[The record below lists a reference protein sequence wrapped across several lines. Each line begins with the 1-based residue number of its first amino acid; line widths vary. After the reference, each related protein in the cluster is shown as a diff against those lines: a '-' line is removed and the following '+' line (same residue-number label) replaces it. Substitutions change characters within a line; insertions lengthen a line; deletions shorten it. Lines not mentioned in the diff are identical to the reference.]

1 MCAFFWCYAYDCD
14 IFARMLS
21 VTELPDDPMLLKRM
35 LVERDAEVRQ
45 RNAAIFECEAMI
57 EQIKREAAE
66 RIEALQ
72 QQHQAELEA
81 LLRRFYGPR
90 SERFDPRQLLL
101 FGLTIDNLAAQI
113 STQADPDHPASAA
126 DAVNRQP
133 RRHNHGRGPL
143 PASLRRIIIPHDLSD
158 KEKKCPCCGEVR
170 CRIGEDRTE
179 QIERMPA
186 EFVVLVHVQSKY
198 ACPHCEKNGEN
209 PQIEVAPKPL
219 QPIHRGLPGPILL
232 AFIIVSKFADHVPLY
247 RLEQIFGR
255 EGVELS
261 RGTMCGWLL
270 AVAQVVK
277 PLYELIG
284 QRIRQSEKIHTDD
297 TRLPVQDKPAKPGPA
312 PPAPLP
318 PATTTGPALPGPS
331 IPTTTLDPTLSLL
344 PAVPRD
350 PSSDPTAPMPSLA
363 LATTLPAS
371 PPPAGGAPALPAMV
385 PVEPEGRCPAGR
397 MWVFLGDAGHPYT
410 LFAYTPDR
418 TRQGPDQWLQ
428 GFSKYLQADAFS
440 GYDGIYARGVIEVG
454 CWAHARRH
462 VFDARNSDGRR
473 SAQMLAMIG
482 QLYAVEREAKEANSG
497 QGLDE
502 AGVLAL
508 RQEKS
513 VPVLAKIRNWL
524 DREIRLVLPR
534 SPMAGAINYILNQWD
549 ALCVYTTRGFLDIDN
564 NAAEREMKK
573 IATGRK
579 NWLFCGTEEG
589 ARAAA
594 MLYTLVA
601 SARRHG
607 LDPLAYLA
615 DVLAKLP
622 ATPVSQVG
630 RFLPDE
636 WKRERAEAGQGSV
649 SPEPGIQAMPVPITG
664 AAAA

>member
-1 MCAFFWCYAYDCD
+1 
-14 IFARMLS
+14 MLS
-21 VTELPDDPMLLKRM
+21 VAELPDDPVLLKRM
-35 LVERDAEVRQ
+35 LGE
-45 RNAAIFECEAMI
+45 RNAAIVECEAMI

-72 QQHQAELEA
+72 RQHQAELEA

-101 FGLTIDNLAAQI
+101 FGQTIDNLA
-113 STQADPDHPASAA
+113 QAAAEPTPDHSDSA
-126 DAVNRQP
+126 DTGKR
-133 RRHNHGRGPL
+133 RRHNHGRGKL
-143 PASLRRIIIPHDLSD
+143 PASLPHIIIPHDLSD
-158 KEKKCPCCGEVR
+158 EEKKCPCCGEVR
-170 CRIGEDRTE
+170 CRIGEERTE
-179 QIERMPA
+179 QIEYVPA
-186 EFVVLVHVQSKY
+186 SFKVLVHVQAKY
-198 ACPHCEKNGEN
+198 ACPNCEKNGEN

-232 AFIIVSKFADHVPLY
+232 AFIIVSKFADHMPLY

-255 EGVELS
+255 QGVEIS

-270 AVAQVVK
+270 AVAQVIK
-277 PLYELIG
+277 PLYELMGI
-284 QRIRQSEKIHTDD
+284 RIRQSEKIHTDD
-297 TRLPVQDKPAKPGPA
+297 TRLPVQDKPEKPVGPPPPATRVGPA
-312 PPAPLP
+312 P
-318 PATTTGPALPGPS
+318 PGPS
-331 IPTTTLDPTLSLL
+331 IPTTTLDPTLTLLPL

-350 PSSDPTAPMPSLA
+350 PSSNQAAPTALVPSLA
-363 LATTLPAS
+363 PATTSPAPPAS
-371 PPPAGGAPALPAMV
+371 GAPALAAMM
-385 PVEPEGRCPAGR
+385 PIEPEGRCPAGR
-397 MWVFLGDAGHPYT
+397 MWGFLGDDGHPYT

-418 TRQGPDQWLQ
+418 TRQGPDQWLK
-428 GFSKYLQADAFS
+428 GFARYLQADAFS
-440 GYDGIYARGVIEVG
+440 GFDGIYARGVIEVG

-462 VFDARNSDGRR
+462 VFDARDSDGRR

-482 QLYAVEREAKEANSG
+482 QLYAVEREAKEANDG

-513 VPVLAKIRNWL
+513 VPVLTKIKIWL
-524 DREIRLVLPR
+524 DREIKLVLPR
-534 SPMAGAINYILNQWD
+534 SPMAGAINYILNQWS
-549 ALCVYTTRGFLDIDN
+549 ALCVYTTRGFLSIDN

-579 NWLFCGTEEG
+579 NWLFCGTEAG

-622 ATPVSQVG
+622 GTPGSQVG

-636 WKRERAEAGQGSV
+636 WKRARAEAGQGSA